1 MKEKRLEETIGLIK
15 KDVQRIEENLYGA
28 ITSDVRRTLQQIEE
42 SLESKSID
50 RRTIAGIMDRLD
62 GLKYEIRTECQRK
75 NERKYGDIDKTLKD
89 YKREDIPDKE
99 EEGVL
104 QRRTKAKMEES
115 TKSLQNN
122 VSIEYIESRMSSKLS
137 EIRRV
142 LARNGIDENLIDYIN
157 LENKSFMRKLLTRI
171 EENVN
176 TSNRGIDESIDM
188 GLNDLFRQAMKQ
200 KPEHAKKMEAKGIFG
215 FKKKQ
220 VEELQ
225 EEQLDAKGIFDTEDI
240 KPWDLNED
248 EEGKFR
254 DGEQKLLDNID
265 KLLEK
270 DPEKDALDS
279 RDIF

>member
-50 RRTIAGIMDRLD
+50 RRTIANVMDRLE

-115 TKSLQNN
+115 TKSSQSN
-122 VSIEYIESRMSSKLS
+122 VSIEYIESRMNDKLK
-137 EIRRV
+137 EIKSV
-142 LARNGIDENLIDYIN
+142 LARKGFSNSLIDDIT

-188 GLNDLFRQAMKQ
+188 GLNDIFRQAMKQ
-200 KPEHAKKMEAKGIFG
+200 KPEHAKKWKQKEYLDLRKTKQ
-215 FKKKQ
+215 KKYK
-220 VEELQ
+220 
-225 EEQLDAKGIFDTEDI
+225 KNN
-240 KPWDLNED
+240 WM
-248 EEGKFR
+248 
-254 DGEQKLLDNID
+254 QKEFLIQKTLKIGN
-265 KLLEK
+265 
-270 DPEKDALDS
+270 
-279 RDIF
+279 

>member
-50 RRTIAGIMDRLD
+50 RRTIANVMDRLD

-115 TKSLQNN
+115 TKSSQSN
-122 VSIEYIESRMSSKLS
+122 VSIEYIESRMNDKLK
-137 EIRRV
+137 EIKSV
-142 LARNGIDENLIDYIN
+142 LARKGFSNSLIDDIT
-157 LENKSFMRKLLTRI
+157 LENRSCMRRLLIRI

-176 TSNRGIDESIDM
+176 TSNRSIDESINM
-188 GLNDLFRQAMKQ
+188 GLEDLFRKAMKQ

>member
-50 RRTIAGIMDRLD
+50 RRTIANVMDRLD

-89 YKREDIPDKE
+89 YKREDISDKE

-115 TKSLQNN
+115 TKSSQSN
-122 VSIEYIESRMSSKLS
+122 VSIEYIESRMNDKLN
-137 EIRRV
+137 EIKSV
-142 LARNGIDENLIDYIN
+142 LARKGFSNSLIDDIT
-157 LENKSFMRKLLTRI
+157 LENRSCMRRLLIRI

-176 TSNRGIDESIDM
+176 TSNRSIDESINM
-188 GLNDLFRQAMKQ
+188 GLEDLFRKAMKQ

-225 EEQLDAKGIFDTEDI
+225 EEQLDAKGIFDTEDL
-240 KPWDLNED
+240 KNWELNA
-248 EEGKFR
+248 EEKSKFR
-254 DGEQKLLDNID
+254 EGEQKVLDNIG
-265 KLLEK
+265 KMTEK
-270 DPEKDALDS
+270 APERDALDS

>member
-1 MKEKRLEETIGLIK
+1 MDKRKVLK
-15 KDVQRIEENLYGA
+15 C
-28 ITSDVRRTLQQIEE
+28 RR
-42 SLESKSID
+42 
-50 RRTIAGIMDRLD
+50 
-62 GLKYEIRTECQRK
+62 
-75 NERKYGDIDKTLKD
+75 NEKYGDIDKTLKD

-137 EIRRV
+137 KIRRV
-142 LARNGIDENLIDYIN
+142 LARNGIDENLIDDIN

-188 GLNDLFRQAMKQ
+188 GLNDIFRQAMKQ
-200 KPEHAKKMEAKGIFG
+200 KPEQAKKMEAKGIFG

-225 EEQLDAKGIFDTEDI
+225 EEQLDAKGIFDTEDL
-240 KPWDLNED
+240 KNWELNA
-248 EEGKFR
+248 EEKSKFR
-254 DGEQKLLDNID
+254 EGEQKVLDNIG
-265 KLLEK
+265 KM
-270 DPEKDALDS
+270 PEKAPERDALDS

>member
-50 RRTIAGIMDRLD
+50 RRTIANIMDRLD

-115 TKSLQNN
+115 TKSSQSN
-122 VSIEYIESRMSSKLS
+122 VSIEYIESRMNDKLN
-137 EIRRV
+137 EIKSV
-142 LARNGIDENLIDYIN
+142 LARKGFSNSLIDDIT
-157 LENKSFMRKLLTRI
+157 LENRSCMRRLLIRI

-176 TSNRGIDESIDM
+176 TSNRSIDESINM
-188 GLNDLFRQAMKQ
+188 GLEDLFRKAMKQ

-220 VEELQ
+220 AEELQ

-254 DGEQKLLDNID
+254 DGEQKLLDNIG
-265 KLLEK
+265 KM
-270 DPEKDALDS
+270 PEKALERDALDS

>member
-1 MKEKRLEETIGLIK
+1 MKDKRLEETIGIK
-15 KDVQRIEENLYGA
+15 KDVQRIEENQYGA

-50 RRTIAGIMDRLD
+50 RRTIANVMDRLD
-62 GLKYEIRTECQRK
+62 GLKYEIRTECQSK

-89 YKREDIPDKE
+89 YKREDTPDKE
-99 EEGVL
+99 EEGAL

-142 LARNGIDENLIDYIN
+142 LARNGIDENLIDDIN

-176 TSNRGIDESIDM
+176 TSNRSIDESIDM

-200 KPEHAKKMEAKGIFG
+200 KPEQAKKMESKGIFG
-215 FKKKQ
+215 FKKNQ
-220 VEELQ
+220 TEEIQ
-225 EEQLDAKGIFDTEDI
+225 EEQLDAKGIFDTEDL
-240 KPWDLNED
+240 KPWELNA
-248 EEGKFR
+248 EEKSKFR
-254 DGEQKLLDNID
+254 EGEQKVLDNIG
-265 KLLEK
+265 KM
-270 DPEKDALDS
+270 PEKAPERDALDS

>member
-42 SLESKSID
+42 RLESKRVD

-62 GLKYEIRTECQRK
+62 ELKYEIRTECQRK
-75 NERKYGDIDKTLKD
+75 NERKYEDIDKTLKD
-89 YKREDIPDKE
+89 YKRDDTPDKE
-99 EEGVL
+99 EEGIL

-142 LARNGIDENLIDYIN
+142 LARNGIDENLIDDIN
-157 LENKSFMRKLLTRI
+157 LENRSCMRRLLIRI

-176 TSNRGIDESIDM
+176 TSNRSIDESINM
-188 GLNDLFRQAMKQ
+188 GLEDLFRKAMKQ

-254 DGEQKLLDNID
+254 DGEQKLLDNIG
-265 KLLEK
+265 KM
-270 DPEKDALDS
+270 PEKAPERDALDS

>member
-50 RRTIAGIMDRLD
+50 RRTIANIMDRLD

-115 TKSLQNN
+115 TKSSQSN
-122 VSIEYIESRMSSKLS
+122 VSIEYIESRMNDKLN
-137 EIRRV
+137 EIKSV
-142 LARNGIDENLIDYIN
+142 LARKGFSNSLIDDIT
-157 LENKSFMRKLLTRI
+157 LENRSCMRRLLIRI

-176 TSNRGIDESIDM
+176 TSNRSIDESINM
-188 GLNDLFRQAMKQ
+188 GLDDLFRKAMKQ

-220 VEELQ
+220 AEELQ

-254 DGEQKLLDNID
+254 DGEQKLLDNIG
-265 KLLEK
+265 KM
-270 DPEKDALDS
+270 PEKALERDALDS

>member
-1 MKEKRLEETIGLIK
+1 MKDKRLEETIMLIK
-15 KDVQRIEENLYGA
+15 KDVQRIEENQYGA

-42 SLESKSID
+42 NLESKRID
-50 RRTIAGIMDRLD
+50 RRTIANVMDRLD

-89 YKREDIPDKE
+89 YKREDTPDKE

-122 VSIEYIESRMSSKLS
+122 VSIECIESRMSSKLS

-142 LARNGIDENLIDYIN
+142 LARNGIDENLIDDIN
-157 LENKSFMRKLLTRI
+157 FENKSFMRKLLARI

-176 TSNRGIDESIDM
+176 TSNRSIDESINM
-188 GLNDLFRQAMKQ
+188 GLDDLFRKAMKQ
-200 KPEHAKKMEAKGIFG
+200 KPEQAKKLESKGMFG
-215 FKKKQ
+215 FKKNQTEKI
-220 VEELQ
+220 Q
-225 EEQLDAKGIFDTEDI
+225 EEQLDAKGIFDTEDL
-240 KPWDLNED
+240 KPWDLNV
-248 EEGKFR
+248 EEKSKFR
-254 DGEQKLLDNID
+254 EGEQKVLDNID
-265 KLLEK
+265 KAPEN

>member
-1 MKEKRLEETIGLIK
+1 MNDKLNEIK
-15 KDVQRIEENLYGA
+15 
-28 ITSDVRRTLQQIEE
+28 S
-42 SLESKSID
+42 
-50 RRTIAGIMDRLD
+50 
-62 GLKYEIRTECQRK
+62 
-75 NERKYGDIDKTLKD
+75 
-89 YKREDIPDKE
+89 
-99 EEGVL
+99 
-104 QRRTKAKMEES
+104 
-115 TKSLQNN
+115 
-122 VSIEYIESRMSSKLS
+122 
-137 EIRRV
+137 V
-142 LARNGIDENLIDYIN
+142 LARKGFSNSLIDDIT
-157 LENKSFMRKLLTRI
+157 LENRSCMRRLLIRI

-176 TSNRGIDESIDM
+176 TSNRSIDESINM
-188 GLNDLFRQAMKQ
+188 GLEDLFRKAMKQ

>member
-142 LARNGIDENLIDYIN
+142 LARNGIDENLIDDIN

-200 KPEHAKKMEAKGIFG
+200 KPEHAKKMEAKGIF
-215 FKKKQ
+215 
-220 VEELQ
+220 
-225 EEQLDAKGIFDTEDI
+225 DTEDL
-240 KPWDLNED
+240 KNWELNA
-248 EEGKFR
+248 EEKSKFR
-254 DGEQKLLDNID
+254 EGEQKVLDNIG
-265 KLLEK
+265 KM
-270 DPEKDALDS
+270 PEKAPERDALDS

>member
-50 RRTIAGIMDRLD
+50 RRTIANVMDRLD

-104 QRRTKAKMEES
+104 QRKTKAKMEES
-115 TKSLQNN
+115 TKSSQSN
-122 VSIEYIESRMSSKLS
+122 VSIEYIESRMNDKLK
-137 EIRRV
+137 EIKSV
-142 LARNGIDENLIDYIN
+142 LARKGFSNSLIDDIT
-157 LENKSFMRKLLTRI
+157 LENRSCMRRLLIRI

-176 TSNRGIDESIDM
+176 TSNRSIDESINM
-188 GLNDLFRQAMKQ
+188 GLEDLFRKAMKQ

>member
-1 MKEKRLEETIGLIK
+1 MKDKRLEETIMLIK
-15 KDVQRIEENLYGA
+15 KDVQRIEENQYGA

-42 SLESKSID
+42 NLESKRID
-50 RRTIAGIMDRLD
+50 RRTITNVMDRLD

-75 NERKYGDIDKTLKD
+75 NERKYGDVDKTLKD
-89 YKREDIPDKE
+89 YKREDTPDKE

-137 EIRRV
+137 EI
-142 LARNGIDENLIDYIN
+142 DENLIDDIN

-188 GLNDLFRQAMKQ
+188 GLKDLFRQAMKQ
-200 KPEHAKKMEAKGIFG
+200 KPEQAKKMESKGIFG
-215 FKKKQ
+215 FKKNQTEKI
-220 VEELQ
+220 Q
-225 EEQLDAKGIFDTEDI
+225 EEQLDAKGIFDTEDL
-240 KPWDLNED
+240 KPWELNV
-248 EEGKFR
+248 EEKSKFR
-254 DGEQKLLDNID
+254 EGEQKVLDNID
-265 KLLEK
+265 KAPEN
-270 DPEKDALDS
+270 DPERDALDS

>member
-1 MKEKRLEETIGLIK
+1 MKDKRLEETIMLIK
-15 KDVQRIEENLYGA
+15 KDVQRIEENQYGA
-28 ITSDVRRTLQQIEE
+28 IMSDVRRTLQQIEE
-42 SLESKSID
+42 RLESKRVD

-62 GLKYEIRTECQRK
+62 ELKYEIRTECQRK
-75 NERKYGDIDKTLKD
+75 NERKYEDIDKTLKD
-89 YKREDIPDKE
+89 YKRDDTPDKE
-99 EEGVL
+99 EEGIL
-104 QRRTKAKMEES
+104 QRRTRAKMEES
-115 TKSLQNN
+115 TKSSQSN
-122 VSIEYIESRMSSKLS
+122 VSIEYIESRMNDKLN
-137 EIRRV
+137 EIKSV
-142 LARNGIDENLIDYIN
+142 LARKGFSNSLIDDIT
-157 LENKSFMRKLLTRI
+157 LENRSCMRRLLIRI

-176 TSNRGIDESIDM
+176 TSNRSIDESINM
-188 GLNDLFRQAMKQ
+188 GLEDLFRKAMKQ

-225 EEQLDAKGIFDTEDI
+225 EEQLDAKGVFDTEDI

>member
-42 SLESKSID
+42 RLESKRVD

-62 GLKYEIRTECQRK
+62 ELKYEIRTECQRK
-75 NERKYGDIDKTLKD
+75 NERKYEDIDKTLKD
-89 YKREDIPDKE
+89 YKRDDTPDKE
-99 EEGVL
+99 EEGIL

-142 LARNGIDENLIDYIN
+142 LARNGIDENLIDDIN
-157 LENKSFMRKLLTRI
+157 LENRSCMRRLLIRI

-176 TSNRGIDESIDM
+176 TSNRSIDESINM
-188 GLNDLFRQAMKQ
+188 
-200 KPEHAKKMEAKGIFG
+200 
-215 FKKKQ
+215 
-220 VEELQ
+220 
-225 EEQLDAKGIFDTEDI
+225 
-240 KPWDLNED
+240 
-248 EEGKFR
+248 
-254 DGEQKLLDNID
+254 
-265 KLLEK
+265 
-270 DPEKDALDS
+270 
-279 RDIF
+279 